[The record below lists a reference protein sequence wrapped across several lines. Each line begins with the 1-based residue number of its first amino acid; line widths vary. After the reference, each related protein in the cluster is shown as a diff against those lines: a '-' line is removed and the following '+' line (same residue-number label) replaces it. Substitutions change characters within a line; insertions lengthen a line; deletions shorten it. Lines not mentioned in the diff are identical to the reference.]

1 MTREIQERIADTP
14 SANFWNRIDSKLG
27 VLSRSVDA
35 KDFASKDVENYI
47 RDQLQNL
54 RTEILKYDEVSIEY
68 EKARQTNDHLTK
80 QLQAQ
85 KEHHEKLD
93 GRVKSLLHSEITLKS
108 RSSQLEM
115 ELNTLKNISCD
126 RNSEPSVL
134 EREAVALRSQ
144 LRKAEEDL
152 QVAVD
157 KLNKVEE
164 VRGKEES
171 EAAGWKVRL
180 YLPNNHADY

>member
-1 MTREIQERIADTP
+1 MSP

-27 VLSRSVDA
+27 ILSHSVDA
-35 KDFASKDVENYI
+35 KGFASKDVENYI

-54 RTEILKYDEVSIEY
+54 RIEILKYNEVSIECQ
-68 EKARQTNDHLTK
+68 KARQTNDHLTK

-93 GRVKSLLHSEITLKS
+93 ARVKSLLQNEVTLKS

-115 ELNTLKNISCD
+115 ELNTLKNMSCD
-126 RNSEPSVL
+126 RDSEPSVL
-134 EREAVALRSQ
+134 EQEAVALRSQ

-152 QVAVD
+152 QVAID
-157 KLNKVEE
+157 NLNKVEK

-180 YLPNNHADY
+180 YLPNHHADC